1 MKQLHGL
8 VSVCGFQANDGS
20 AGLPEG
26 QSSKHL
32 ATQVSLV

>member
-8 VSVCGFQANDGS
+8 VSVCGSQANDGG

-26 QSSKHL
+26 QWSKH
-32 ATQVSLV
+32 